1 MKHKHLAM
9 AIGLAM
15 GLTSTAGWAVEKM
28 RFGHG
33 LPEDHAV
40 HKAISKF
47 ADLVKERSNG
57 EIEIRV
63 FANGVLGG
71 EREMLE
77 QVQNGILEFTKASAS
92 PLETFS
98 PQYKVF
104 NLPFVF
110 RDRAHYF
117 KVLESP
123 VGESILASSKKK
135 GFIGLAYYDSGARS
149 FYGKKAVNTP
159 DDLKGLKIRVQQ
171 SPTTIKMIQAIGAT
185 PTPMAWGEVYPA
197 LQTGVVDGAENNV
210 TALTNGRHGEVCKF
224 YSETEH
230 QIVPDV
236 LIMSST
242 RWDSLK
248 KPHQEIIKKAA
259 LDSYE
264 YQKTL
269 WGAFEKT
276 EREKSIAMG
285 VKFNTPDKKAFIAK
299 VKPMMDEEAK
309 NAVIGKLL
317 SDIAAV
323 K

>member
-1 MKHKHLAM
+1 MKLKNLVWM
-9 AIGLAM
+9 TGLAF
-15 GLTSTAGWAVEKM
+15 GLACQSAWSVEKM
-28 RFGHG
+28 RLGHG

-40 HKAISKF
+40 HKAVVRF

-57 EIEIRV
+57 EIEIKV
-63 FANGVLGG
+63 FANGVLGN

-77 QVQNGILEFTKASAS
+77 QVQNGVLEITKASAS

-98 PQYKVF
+98 ADYKVF

-110 RDRAHYF
+110 RDRDHFF
-117 KVLESP
+117 KVLTSP
-123 VGESILASSKKK
+123 VGEAILASSRKSS
-135 GFIGLAYYDSGARS
+135 FIGLAYYDSGARS
-149 FYGKKAVNTP
+149 FYGKKPVNTP

-171 SPTTIKMIQAIGAT
+171 SPTTIKMIQALGAT

-236 LIMSST
+236 LVMSAA
-242 RWDSLK
+242 RWDALK

-259 LDSYE
+259 IDSYE
-264 YQKTL
+264 YQKSL
-269 WGAFEKT
+269 WGAFEKV
-276 EREKSIAMG
+276 EREKSLAMG
-285 VKFNTPDKKAFIAK
+285 VKFNTPNKPAFVAK
-299 VKPMMDEEAK
+299 VKPMMDEERK
-309 NAVIGKLL
+309 NPATAKLL
-317 SDIAAV
+317 DAIAAV